1 MFKRIIKGLLKY
13 PLMLLNRIY
22 TYLYYKKSDKREKY
36 NIDEMF
42 QGEQKVLVLAPHV
55 DDETIGLGATL
66 LKFKKSGTKMALVYM
81 SDGGGSTSSLTRKEI
96 IQLRKKEGEDIKNS
110 LGFDSLYFLDEPD
123 GQVNSS
129 NNELIDKLIGIL
141 NKENPTIIFSPF
153 LIDGHSDHVETTKS
167 LMRALGEWN
176 NAFKNIYMYEVNCPI
191 LPKVVNS
198 LSLIDENLYR
208 EKERLFKKFKSQSV
222 MGFSAFTLLN
232 RMKRL
237 MTDNEYG
244 AEVFVKLEISS
255 LNKAIEGLELE
266 GFKPEYFRQ
275 LSSEYNLLL
284 TFRKGKD
291 LKEKYSLIVNRVLE
305 EELALKQNIMG

>member
-13 PLMLLNRIY
+13 PLMFLNRIY
-22 TYLYYKKSDKREKY
+22 TYHYYKKSDKREEY
-36 NIDEMF
+36 NIDDMF

-96 IQLRKKEGEDIKNS
+96 VQLRKKEGEDIKDS

-129 NNELIDKLIGIL
+129 NDELIDKLISIL

-244 AEVFVKLEISS
+244 AEVFVKLEFSS
-255 LNKAIEGLELE
+255 LNKAIEELELE

-284 TFRKGKD
+284 TFGKGKN
-291 LKEKYSLIVNRVLE
+291 LKEKYSLIVNRALE